1 MEKVAE
7 TIKLNVQKIFKVFL
21 SHANQWKAALLSF
34 APKAAHKYA
43 DDIDAR
49 LQIDKVGQLNTDLLE
64 EGGEITLLGQS
75 ETVKKLQFEEDS

>member
-7 TIKLNVQKIFKVFL
+7 TIKLNVQKIFKVFCHMPTSEKQL
-21 SHANQWKAALLSF
+21 FCHLHQKAAY
-34 APKAAHKYA
+34 KYV